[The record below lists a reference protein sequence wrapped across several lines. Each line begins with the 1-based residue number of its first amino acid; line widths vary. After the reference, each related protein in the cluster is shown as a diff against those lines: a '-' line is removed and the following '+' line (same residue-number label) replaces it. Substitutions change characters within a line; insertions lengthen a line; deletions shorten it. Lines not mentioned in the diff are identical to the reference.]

1 MNFFVKYVMIE
12 ETNGERL
19 LSEDGKKEYFMYNIR
34 KITEDV
40 VWIGGNDR
48 RLALFENVFPI
59 PEGVSYNSY
68 LLTDKKTVLL
78 DTADAAIAGQFF
90 ENLVKALDGRPLDY
104 IVVNHMEP
112 DHCALLEDVL
122 RRYPDATIVGNVKT
136 FTMINGFFGLENAR
150 RMTVK
155 EGDSLDC
162 GKHKLF
168 FYFAPM
174 VHWPEVMVTYDA
186 KDKILFSA
194 DAFGSFKS
202 LDGNLFNDEVN
213 FERDWLDEARRYYT
227 NIVGKYGVMVQGALK
242 KLSALDI
249 SYICPLHGL
258 VWRNDFSF
266 LLEKYDKWSRYEA
279 ESDGIVIIYASIYGH
294 TENAAE
300 ILASMLSKKGVRGV
314 RVYDASRTHVSE
326 LISEIFRVKNVV
338 LASSTYNAEIY
349 TPMKNLIADM
359 KALAVQNKNFA
370 VIENGSWAP
379 SAKAQ
384 MTEQLSALKG
394 CTFEEVS
401 LTIRSSL
408 KEEQLSA
415 LETLAG
421 SLAGKTGVS
430 L

>member
-1 MNFFVKYVMIE
+1 
-12 ETNGERL
+12 
-19 LSEDGKKEYFMYNIR
+19 MYNIR
-34 KITEDV
+34 KVTEDV
-40 VWIGGNDR
+40 IWIGGNDR
-48 RLALFENVFPI
+48 RIALFENVFPV
-59 PEGVSYNSY
+59 PDGVSYNSY
-68 LLTDKKTVLL
+68 LLKDKKTVLL
-78 DTADAAIAGQFF
+78 DTADSAIAEQFF
-90 ENLVKALDGRPLDY
+90 ENLENALDGRQLDY

-112 DHCALLEDVL
+112 DHCALLADVL
-122 RRYPDATIVGNVKT
+122 RRHPEATLVGNVKT
-136 FTMINGFFGLENAR
+136 FKMIEGFFGLDDAK

-194 DAFGSFKS
+194 DAFGSFKA

-213 FERDWLDEARRYYT
+213 YARDWLDEARRYYT

-249 SYICPLHGL
+249 SCICPLHGL
-258 VWRNDFSF
+258 VWRNDFAF

-279 ESDGIVIIYASIYGH
+279 ESDGVVIIYASIYGH

-300 ILASMLSKKGVRGV
+300 VLASKLSQKGVGDIRM
-314 RVYDASRTHVSE
+314 YDASKTHVSE
-326 LISEIFRVKNVV
+326 LIAEIFRVKNIV

-349 TPMKNLIADM
+349 TPMKHLIADM

-370 VIENGSWAP
+370 LLENGSWAP

-384 MTEQLSALKG
+384 MFEALSTLKN
-394 CTFEEVS
+394 CTFEDVS
-401 LTIRSSL
+401 ITVRSSL
-408 KEEQLSA
+408 KEEQLSD
-415 LETLAG
+415 LD
-421 SLAGKTGVS
+421 SLAES
-430 L
+430 LAAKIGA